1 MNFHAL
7 IVVSSQNK
15 SKFHLISFE
24 ESVIDD
30 LSAPLGLISTETNV
44 FTEFN
49 ETTLII
55 SPLATELIYFEFECL
70 VYHVMTSFTL
80 GIVVV

>member
-44 FTEFN
+44 FN

-70 VYHVMTSFTL
+70 VYHVMTHGSGL
-80 GIVVV
+80 W